1 MQEKKASSLV
11 KQKVAFSSFG
21 TKPASP
27 PRKPAAKKE
36 HSPPV
41 LNYRRYTGNSL
52 NGSPSEPSRA
62 KKVVCLTTA
71 KKPSVPRQSGAS
83 VPPRTK
89 PSVTRQVLAFDVH
102 ILNNKKSPQRQL
114 RARVVPPPPPKK
126 SIVNSVPKKPSK
138 SKITPSSQG
147 ASRKVSSTAKKQ
159 QVLSKVAEQENQ
171 PPNHI
176 LYTAATGLYRVT
188 EEPPPRHKF
197 NPSPFVVKM
206 PSSSDDVLVN
216 IQVSQSSPVIAGK
229 KHKFSFGGP
238 NQAQEQECR
247 SRTHGTPLRSK
258 GEAGSP
264 VSLSQAAFEYLLQS
278 SQRQNNFAI
287 ANILR
292 NLSSSDK
299 SQSQKKQM
307 TTFSNSSKGNN
318 NNQGS
323 PPMPQGSPENNP
335 FKGDTLASPPLAAHS
350 PPLAVTPASKALDKE
365 NTTTDLPLRLAKH
378 EPVIVKT

>member
-1 MQEKKASSLV
+1 MV
-11 KQKVAFSSFG
+11 NKQKVHFPAFSSFG

-27 PRKPAAKKE
+27 PRKQPAAKKE

-52 NGSPSEPSRA
+52 SGSPSEPSRP

-83 VPPRTK
+83 VPPRSK

-102 ILNNKKSPQRQL
+102 ILNNKKVSPPQRQL
-114 RARVVPPPPPKK
+114 RARVVPPPKK
-126 SIVNSVPKKPSK
+126 PIVNSVPKKPSK

-159 QVLSKVAEQENQ
+159 QVLSKVADQENQ

-216 IQVSQSSPVIAGK
+216 IQVGSQSSPVIAGK
-229 KHKFSFGGP
+229 KHNKFSFGGP

-258 GEAGSP
+258 GEAGGSP

-299 SQSQKKQM
+299 
-307 TTFSNSSKGNN
+307 
-318 NNQGS
+318 
-323 PPMPQGSPENNP
+323 
-335 FKGDTLASPPLAAHS
+335 
-350 PPLAVTPASKALDKE
+350 
-365 NTTTDLPLRLAKH
+365 
-378 EPVIVKT
+378 